1 MSSKQMVNVSE
12 GICFRLANVVSLQ
25 RQSEQT
31 GLQISLDC
39 VRRWAAL
46 DNAQAS

>member
-12 GICFRLANVVSLQ
+12 GICFRLANVVPLQ

-31 GLQISLDC
+31 GLQNLFG
-39 VRRWAAL
+39 L
-46 DNAQAS
+46 TMTEL

>member
-1 MSSKQMVNVSE
+1 MSGKQMVNVSE
-12 GICFRLANVVSLQ
+12 GVCFRLRNVVSLH
-25 RQSEQT
+25 
-31 GLQISLDC
+31 C

>member
-12 GICFRLANVVSLQ
+12 GICFRLANVVSLY
-25 RQSEQT
+25 
-31 GLQISLDC
+31 C

>member
-1 MSSKQMVNVSE
+1 MSGKQIVNVSE
-12 GICFRLANVVSLQ
+12 GIFFRLSNVVSLH
-25 RQSEQT
+25 
-31 GLQISLDC
+31 C

>member
-1 MSSKQMVNVSE
+1 MSGKQIVNVVE
-12 GICFRLANVVSLQ
+12 GICFRLANVVSLH
-25 RQSEQT
+25 
-31 GLQISLDC
+31 C

>member
-1 MSSKQMVNVSE
+1 MSGKQMVNVSE
-12 GICFRLANVVSLQ
+12 GICFRLLNVVSLH
-25 RQSEQT
+25 
-31 GLQISLDC
+31 C

>member
-1 MSSKQMVNVSE
+1 MSGKQMVNVSE
-12 GICFRLANVVSLQ
+12 GICFRLPIVVSLH
-25 RQSEQT
+25 
-31 GLQISLDC
+31 C

>member
-1 MSSKQMVNVSE
+1 MSGKKIVNVSE
-12 GICFRLANVVSLQ
+12 GICFRLANVVSLH
-25 RQSEQT
+25 
-31 GLQISLDC
+31 C